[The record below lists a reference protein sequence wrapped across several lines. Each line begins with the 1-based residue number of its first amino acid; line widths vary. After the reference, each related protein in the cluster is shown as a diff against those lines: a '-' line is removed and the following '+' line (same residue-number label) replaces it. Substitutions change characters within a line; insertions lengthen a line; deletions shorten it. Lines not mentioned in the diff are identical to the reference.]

1 MIDIKA
7 PRAQLISALTR
18 IAGVAG
24 FVAIIGIGIWG
35 SLAIAKNTPGAFSA
49 LASAITSFTSVF
61 IPAGTESPAP
71 AAPVIDE
78 VPATAPVVTEPAS
91 PAPIVTPSP
100 APRAPSPSTAATYP
114 VAGGAPA
121 VSDPN
126 GPTDLS
132 VRILEQGVVS
142 KDTGEFTASSS
153 PNRADPMYRI
163 AVRFAVENLGT
174 RTSPQWTFNAVLP
187 TYPGNIFS
195 SPSQQALG
203 PGDRIEFTLGF
214 DSVIDADTGV
224 LTVNVDPAGSINE
237 STKANNIIH
246 YTVTSVKK

>member
-1 MIDIKA
+1 
-7 PRAQLISALTR
+7 
-18 IAGVAG
+18 
-24 FVAIIGIGIWG
+24 
-35 SLAIAKNTPGAFSA
+35 
-49 LASAITSFTSVF
+49 
-61 IPAGTESPAP
+61 
-71 AAPVIDE
+71 
-78 VPATAPVVTEPAS
+78 
-91 PAPIVTPSP
+91 
-100 APRAPSPSTAATYP
+100 
-114 VAGGAPA
+114 
-121 VSDPN
+121 
-126 GPTDLS
+126 
-132 VRILEQGVVS
+132 
-142 KDTGEFTASSS
+142 
-153 PNRADPMYRI
+153 MYRI